1 MTRSTA
7 PSESP
12 DVLGFPPRQEWTAE
26 STSRALIRGSLIQAE
41 RILVKWATDP
51 VTLLQSLLFPA
62 IMVLMFWLVLDRSV
76 SDYSG
81 SSSVFG
87 MVPMVALVG
96 AMSGASISGLG
107 LRRERTSGLLTKMWV
122 LPVHR
127 ASAMVG
133 RLLAEAVRVVV
144 TVLVLA
150 GPANPPSQV
159 KVVRV
164 PWLRNERSAVA
175 GLKTLSYVENAVVLA
190 HAQAKGADEAL
201 LANTVGELC
210 EGTATNV
217 FVERAGELLTPPL
230 DSGCLAG
237 ITRELVLE
245 WAADAGLPV
254 REAARGE
261 LPYAVLDD
269 VAAGRVALA
278 LTGSVRT
285 VAPVV
290 SLDGVPVAPGPLTAR
305 VREIYVAREADD
317 VDP

>member
-1 MTRSTA
+1 MSTDGIVVWADGRLRDPAEPVLSALDHGVTVGDGVFETCGVVRGHAFALTRHLRRLRHSALGIGLEA
-7 PSESP
+7 PDE
-12 DVLGFPPRQEWTAE
+12 Q
-26 STSRALIRGSLIQAE
+26 LIRDGVAQVLAAGHDLGRVRISVTAGQGPLGS
-41 RILVKWATDP
+41 
-51 VTLLQSLLFPA
+51 
-62 IMVLMFWLVLDRSV
+62 
-76 SDYSG
+76 
-81 SSSVFG
+81 
-87 MVPMVALVG
+87 
-96 AMSGASISGLG
+96 
-107 LRRERTSGLLTKMWV
+107 
-122 LPVHR
+122 
-127 ASAMVG
+127 G
-133 RLLAEAVRVVV
+133 RHPGPQ